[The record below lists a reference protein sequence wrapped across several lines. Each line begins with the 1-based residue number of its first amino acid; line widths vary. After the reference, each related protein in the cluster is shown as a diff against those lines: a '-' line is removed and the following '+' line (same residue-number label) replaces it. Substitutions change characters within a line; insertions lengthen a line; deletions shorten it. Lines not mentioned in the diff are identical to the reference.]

1 MAHGFPNMFL
11 CGGLFVF
18 QLGLNYCYGV
28 DVQARHV
35 AYTLSELT
43 KREVQVAQPSTEA
56 VQQWMDDQLS
66 SESSQALLVLGGSP
80 ASCTPGY
87 YNQEGTQERYR
98 DVRLESYGKGLVAY
112 GRVLDDW
119 CMAGELD
126 GLELTSES

>member
-1 MAHGFPNMFL
+1 MRMMHGLMAHGFPNMFL

-80 ASCTPGY
+80 AS
-87 YNQEGTQERYR
+87 
-98 DVRLESYGKGLVAY
+98 VRRQLI
-112 GRVLDDW
+112 W
-119 CMAGELD
+119 HH
-126 GLELTSES
+126 